1 MQDILQHPGPGL
13 KKITL
18 TSGKT
23 SRSKEVD
30 AKLLTRV
37 FAKMEEIEICRFRK
51 CLIDAVLN
59 RSNKLK
65 RFVLKGHVDRVD
77 SALLVVALNNIETLE
92 MEFFNADEANMLFKK
107 MEAQ

>member
-1 MQDILQHPGPGL
+1 MPNFSPGFLQKWRRL
-13 KKITL
+13 RFVL
-18 TSGKT
+18 
-23 SRSKEVD
+23 
-30 AKLLTRV
+30 
-37 FAKMEEIEICRFRK
+37 FRK

-65 RFVLKGHVDRVD
+65 RFVLKGHVDCVD
-77 SALLVVALNNIETLE
+77 SALLVVALNKIETLE